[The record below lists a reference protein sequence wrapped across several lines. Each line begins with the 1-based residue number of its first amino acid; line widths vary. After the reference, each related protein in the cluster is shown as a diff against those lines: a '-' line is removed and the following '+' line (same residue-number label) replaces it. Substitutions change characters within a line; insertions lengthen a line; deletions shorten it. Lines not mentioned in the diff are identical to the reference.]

1 MFLLTMLACTLGYDY
16 GVREAT
22 ISFEQTK
29 AAHYYYYDKAIQSSV
44 KIISYT
50 SEEEIGHASANYFK
64 IGQHKFI
71 VTAAHVLGDGESLY
85 AEDGNNK
92 VRLFPAI
99 LDEENDLLFLIPEK
113 NLKSIKAINYV
124 VNKELDI
131 LGKTV
136 LYAGY
141 PADLEKSVFHGTIAT
156 YGTFSFMMQSFA
168 LPGASGAVVFDNK
181 GCPIGVLSAIKMGM
195 YGISPYPQLH
205 GTLVFVNRLRQYDKY
220 TVEELLVKW
229 KSLRNADRGYGKIR
243 DHFKGHNKWHFDN

>member
-44 KIISYT
+44 RIVSYT
-50 SEEEIGHASANYFK
+50 EEREIGHASANYFK
-64 IGQHKFI
+64 IGQLKFVI
-71 VTAAHVLGDGESLY
+71 TAAHVLGDGESLY
-85 AEDGNNK
+85 AEDGNSK
-92 VRLFPAI
+92 VKLLPAI
-99 LDEENDLLFLIPEK
+99 LDEENDLLFLVPEK
-113 NLKSIKAINYV
+113 SLKSIKAINYV

-141 PADLEKSVFHGTIAT
+141 PADLNKSLFHGTIAT
-156 YGTFSFMMQSFA
+156 YGTYSFMMQSFA

-220 TVEELLVKW
+220 KVEELLLKW
-229 KSLRNADRGYGKIR
+229 KSLKKE
-243 DHFKGHNKWHFDN
+243 H